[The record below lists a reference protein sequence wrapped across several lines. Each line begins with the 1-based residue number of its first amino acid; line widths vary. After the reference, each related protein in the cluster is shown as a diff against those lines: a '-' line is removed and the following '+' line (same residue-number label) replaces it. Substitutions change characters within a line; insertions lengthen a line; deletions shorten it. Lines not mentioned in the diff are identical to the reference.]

1 MERAAA
7 PRTRPQRHAAS
18 TQTLF
23 TMPLKSVRIT
33 VNVPG
38 EISELIERRMK
49 EEKYPSISA
58 FFVGLALYDLYA
70 RKPHLLTGALMREPQ
85 YIRDEVIAEL
95 VRDFDNAEKKPGSW
109 FEHRIEELIA
119 QRKSET

>member
-1 MERAAA
+1 
-7 PRTRPQRHAAS
+7 
-18 TQTLF
+18 
-23 TMPLKSVRIT
+23 MPLKSVRIT

-70 RKPHLLTGALMREPQ
+70 RKPHLLTGSLMREPQ
-85 YIRDEVIAEL
+85 YIRDAVIAEL

-119 QRKSET
+119 QRKGAT